1 MIHKLVSRV
10 NRRFAL
16 QRMFLWDT
24 LGIMTNTF
32 VRLKHLIA
40 TIGLNQGQVIALA
53 REISQNGA
61 LVSIAQLRRAELE
74 EMEAFLNHAGNQ
86 CQ

>member
-1 MIHKLVSRV
+1 
-10 NRRFAL
+10 
-16 QRMFLWDT
+16 MFLWDT

-61 LVSIAQLRRAELE
+61 IVSIAQLRRAELE

>member
-61 LVSIAQLRRAELE
+61 IVSIAQLRRAELE

>member
-1 MIHKLVSRV
+1 
-10 NRRFAL
+10 
-16 QRMFLWDT
+16 MFLWDT

-40 TIGLNQGQVIALA
+40 TLGLNQGQVIALA

-74 EMEAFLNHAGNQ
+74 EMEAFLNQETSASKRAMAA
-86 CQ
+86 

>member
-1 MIHKLVSRV
+1 
-10 NRRFAL
+10 
-16 QRMFLWDT
+16 MFLWDT

-74 EMEAFLNHAGNQ
+74 EMEAFLNPAGNQ